1 MEYAVFAGMIGMTL
15 LIMFQLF
22 GDSLNGTLT
31 AVLHRLQATID
42 GARPGG
48 GH

>member
-22 GDSLNGTLT
+22 GDSLIGTFT

-42 GARPGG
+42 GAHPGG

>member
-22 GDSLNGTLT
+22 GDSLTGGFT

-42 GARPGG
+42 GSHPGG